1 MKLLKLTP
9 ENVKSYLNKQI
20 LFRTRGVLVKKTI
33 LGHSESCD
41 SIHIEH
47 PDLNNSLEIKGR
59 CVYVILE

>member
-33 LGHSESCD
+33 LGHSKSCD
-41 SIHIEH
+41 SIQIEH

>member
-1 MKLLKLTP
+1 MKLLRLTP

-33 LGHSESCD
+33 LGHSESGE
-41 SIHIEH
+41 SIQIEH
-47 PDLNNSLEIKGR
+47 PDLNNILEIKSR

>member
-1 MKLLKLTP
+1 MKLLRLTP

-33 LGHSESCD
+33 LGHSKSGES
-41 SIHIEH
+41 IQIEH
-47 PDLNNSLEIKGR
+47 PDLNNSLQIKSR